1 MFLYRK
7 KKYHICVKKIDFLN
21 WLYNIKNKIIF
32 NSCLKLI
39 FNFML
44 IKIFLFYLRHPRH
57 KKYIKEICEEM
68 QEVRKEKQRPV
79 LILYSLIDNQYM
91 TLL

>member
-1 MFLYRK
+1 M
-7 KKYHICVKKIDFLN
+7 
-21 WLYNIKNKIIF
+21 
-32 NSCLKLI
+32 
-39 FNFML
+39 
-44 IKIFLFYLRHPRH
+44 KIFVYSFRHPRH

-79 LILYSLIDNQYM
+79 LILYSLINNQYM